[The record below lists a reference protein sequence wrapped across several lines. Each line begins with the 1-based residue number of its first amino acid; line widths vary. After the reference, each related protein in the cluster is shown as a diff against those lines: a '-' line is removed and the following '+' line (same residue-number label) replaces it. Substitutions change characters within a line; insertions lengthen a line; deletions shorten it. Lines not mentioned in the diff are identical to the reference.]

1 MLKNVGTI
9 SLAYQPGTFWEY
21 SILVDVLGLLLERI
35 TNKNLNPVLNER
47 LIDPLRM
54 KDTGAGQTLTSA
66 QLIRTL
72 DCNMQTVEF
81 MLSDHMPGMGITHFT
96 STGRTVI
103 LASVLQHAV

>member
-9 SLAYQPGTFWEY
+9 SLVYQPGTFGGN
-21 SILVDVLGLLLERI
+21 SISVDVLGLLLERI

-72 DCNMQTVEF
+72 DCDVQTVEF
-81 MLSDHMPGMGITHFT
+81 MLSDLMPGWAAPISHQ
-96 STGRTVI
+96 RAE
-103 LASVLQHAV
+103 L

>member
-1 MLKNVGTI
+1 M
-9 SLAYQPGTFWEY
+9 
-21 SILVDVLGLLLERI
+21 LGLLLELI

-72 DCNMQTVEF
+72 NCNMQTVEF

-96 STGRTVI
+96 STGQTVI